1 MHREAGEFRS
11 IATLMLQRI
20 IALALVCL
28 IGMGGL
34 QLWLERQQQE
44 KLFFQTM
51 ALMVETSSQAMAHAI
66 WDIDR
71 DVLSFQIRRLTEL
84 EAVGLVRVH
93 IRSTGE
99 ILTSGRAGGARMCR
113 PTRR

>member
-20 IALALVCL
+20 IALALVCM
-28 IGMGGL
+28 IAMGGL

-51 ALMVETSSQAMAHAI
+51 A
-66 WDIDR
+66 
-71 DVLSFQIRRLTEL
+71 
-84 EAVGLVRVH
+84 
-93 IRSTGE
+93 
-99 ILTSGRAGGARMCR
+99 
-113 PTRR
+113 